1 MALALQ
7 LALNAVIIVIVLYVM
22 LVLWRATQQQQDRSH
37 FVAAS
42 EIFQDEPRENP
53 WVGFLQE
60 PMTSLRTGG
69 IGDFES
75 YEKDLPKAPMYMIQ

>member
-1 MALALQ
+1 MAVALQ
-7 LALNAVIIVIVLYVM
+7 LALNAAILVLLLYVL
-22 LVLWRATQQQQDRSH
+22 LVLWRAVQQQQDRSH

-60 PMTSLRTGG
+60 PMTSLRVGA
-69 IGDFES
+69 IGSFQALER
-75 YEKDLPKAPMYMIQ
+75 DLPKAPMYMIQ